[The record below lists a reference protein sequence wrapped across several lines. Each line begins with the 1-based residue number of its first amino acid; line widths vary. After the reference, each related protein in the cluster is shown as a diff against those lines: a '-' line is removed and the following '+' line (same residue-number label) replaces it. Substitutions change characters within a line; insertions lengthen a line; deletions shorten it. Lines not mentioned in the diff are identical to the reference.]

1 VRKVDDT
8 RHVTLWVAFGG
19 GFLTCAI
26 GVSGVY
32 AAVVTRSFRLGSTP
46 MLVAFVLLVLAI
58 VCFLCAMLGVR
69 LPQRSPSPK
78 ESNGIP
84 KDQRIPTDHKS
95 SGGPNPLQLANEL
108 STVIVS
114 VRSLSESP
122 PESPPDPNAPF
133 GDRMGSIIGKA
144 LGASLVD
151 WFHGRS
157 YSKDIKPRALELF
170 DQACELGYK
179 PESDRAEVDQ
189 PESLTPA
196 TKLLVVLEN
205 AERFARAQAAIQ

>member
-1 VRKVDDT
+1 MRKADDT

-26 GVSGVY
+26 GVGGIY
-32 AAVVTRSFRLGSTP
+32 AAVVTRSFRLGSAP

-69 LPQRSPSPK
+69 LPQRSPSP
-78 ESNGIP
+78 E
-84 KDQRIPTDHKS
+84 DQPIPTDHKS

-114 VRSLSESP
+114 VRALSESP

-133 GDRMGSIIGKA
+133 GDRMGIIIGKV

-151 WFHGRS
+151 LFHGRS